1 MMTLI
6 STDGYVAEG
15 FGKVADAFA
24 ENFAE
29 RGDTGA
35 ACTVYVDGEL
45 VVDLWGGS
53 TGSGPFTRNTRS
65 VMFSVSKGI
74 TAVCLL
80 MAAEEGLLELDAPV
94 AQYWPEF
101 GAQGKTRLTVRQLLA
116 HRAGLIAPDETM
128 TVEEL
133 RAWFPVTDAL
143 ARQEPLWQPGTAFA
157 YHALTIGWLAGEV
170 LRRTTGKR
178 PSEWLRDRVAGPLG
192 LSMTFGIGASDA
204 DFAPLG
210 EPLPST
216 PPAAVAISDLDLI
229 ERVMGM
235 NGAFDGLDIFASA
248 NGPEFLSYEIAAGN
262 LVTSAHDLARAYA
275 ATVSDVDGIR
285 LLRPDTIR
293 DARLPVSAGA
303 PFVGVDAGHR
313 WGTGFMLNSATRQM
327 AGEGSFGHDGAG
339 GQLGFARLE
348 GEVALGYQ
356 TLRPGGESDT
366 RAEELCR
373 ALRHC
378 L

>member
-1 MMTLI
+1 MTL
-6 STDGYVAEG
+6 SKTDGYVAAG
-15 FGKVADAFA
+15 FGRVADAFA
-24 ENFAE
+24 ENFTE

-45 VVDLWGGS
+45 VVDLWRGS
-53 TGSGPFTRNTRS
+53 SGRGPFSRDTRS

-74 TAVCLL
+74 TAICLL
-80 MAAEEGLLELDAPV
+80 MASEEGLLELDAPV

-101 GAQGKTRLTVRQLLA
+101 GGQGKDRLTVRQLLA
-116 HRAGLIAPDETM
+116 HRAGLIAPDEPM
-128 TVEEL
+128 TVEDL

-143 ARQEPLWQPGTAFA
+143 ARQEPLWEPGTAFA
-157 YHALTIGWLAGEV
+157 YHALTIGWLVGEV
-170 LRRTTGKR
+170 LRRATGKR
-178 PSEWLRDRVAGPLG
+178 PSDWLRDRIAGPLG
-192 LSMTFGIGASDA
+192 LSMTFGTDADDA

-210 EPLPST
+210 EPLPT
-216 PPAAVAISDLDLI
+216 TAAAATIADLDLI
-229 ERVMGM
+229 ERAMGM
-235 NGAFDGLDIFASA
+235 NGAFEGLNIFAAA
-248 NGPEFLSYEIAAGN
+248 NGHDFLSPEIAAGN
-262 LVTSAHDLARAYA
+262 LVSSAHDVARVYA
-275 ATVSDVDGIR
+275 ATVSDVEGVR

-303 PFVGVDAGHR
+303 PFVGIDAGQR

-339 GQLGFARLE
+339 GQLGFGQLE
-348 GEVALGYQ
+348 NGVALGYQ
-356 TLRPGGESDT
+356 TLRPGGEPDI